1 MVATVMP
8 VDTCYQRIKCI
19 SMKRREGGGFQMG
32 GARVV
37 RVEEREGD
45 RNVVV
50 VRNPLLV
57 PLSVL
62 EVLLTAALCALNYC
76 FRYEPELREDSSMIN
91 WEGVRLSCADLPQ
104 LSFPYVREGNHTSS
118 ASFTL
123 PESVFYSCAIVVPCC
138 LVLIAETVRC
148 QFPSRRIKHVESCN
162 ITFLMVVRRILRFLL
177 TFVMG
182 GAATGLLVA
191 VCGSLGPEEVCE
203 AGDYTWAPEQVCE
216 GTNEELHEALRA
228 FPSYHAALAGYSGV
242 WAWLYVGAA
251 GRVPGVYGGQLV
263 AAGSVVAMMLLGA
276 THGLRTYTSSFL
288 DVTAGVAI
296 GTVAALFVV
305 YGLTNGFKER
315 KWRTRLLIEKGRVG
329 NGNLLPL
336 KPLGGSPEFEGV
348 AEVQGAGAWR
358 DGELRFRELRGR
370 KLARHLHRLLPHHPQ
385 GYHTPQQGT
394 QSKDFQP
401 HPRNST
407 GRQPQITALQRRP

>member
-1 MVATVMP
+1 
-8 VDTCYQRIKCI
+8 
-19 SMKRREGGGFQMG
+19 MKRREGGGFQMG
-32 GARVV
+32 GAGVV

-182 GAATGLLVA
+182 GGGY
-191 VCGSLGPEEVCE
+191 GSPGGGDE
-203 AGDYTWAPEQVCE
+203 AGGGGPKT
-216 GTNEELHEALRA
+216 L
-228 FPSYHAALAGYSGV
+228 SAAGV
-242 WAWLYVGAA
+242 WFFGAR
-251 GRVPGVYGGQLV
+251 GGVRGGGLH
-263 AAGSVVAMMLLGA
+263 LGA
-276 THGLRTYTSSFL
+276 R
-288 DVTAGVAI
+288 AGV
-296 GTVAALFVV
+296 
-305 YGLTNGFKER
+305 
-315 KWRTRLLIEKGRVG
+315 
-329 NGNLLPL
+329 
-336 KPLGGSPEFEGV
+336 
-348 AEVQGAGAWR
+348 
-358 DGELRFRELRGR
+358 
-370 KLARHLHRLLPHHPQ
+370 
-385 GYHTPQQGT
+385 
-394 QSKDFQP
+394 
-401 HPRNST
+401 
-407 GRQPQITALQRRP
+407 